1 MYAYCKILL
10 ANNEKVKTSPLN
22 VQDTVYSR
30 AVNSTGY
37 EHLWLTEY
45 LFPQATMQTWPVF
58 GKRRHGLDVGLSVT
72 ENPFGLVTLFSVSGI
87 IVYCT
92 LKYKTLKFAYALLW
106 LI

>member
-1 MYAYCKILL
+1 MF
-10 ANNEKVKTSPLN
+10 KTRLQPCS
-22 VQDTVYSR
+22 
-30 AVNSTGY
+30 NSTGY

-58 GKRRHGLDVGLSVT
+58 GQEETWTGCGTSVT